1 MGQID
6 LHSHTIA
13 SDGTLTPG
21 ELIKL
26 AKKQGLKAIAITD
39 HDTVDGIEEAMAVA
53 EEIGGIEVIP
63 GVEVSADYFG
73 EIHILGYLMDIHDS
87 TLQGRLTKLRKI
99 RNRRNHKMIE
109 RFQKRGIDLSLEE
122 LESEAKGELIGR
134 PHFAS
139 LLIKKGFVESHREAF
154 GKYLGD
160 GSLCYVAKE
169 KVHPKDAIEMIKE
182 SGGVAVLAHPVF
194 LKAKTRLKLK
204 SLFTELKEMGLT
216 GIEVYHSDHS
226 WKHRELF
233 LGLANDLDLCVTG
246 GSDYHGSHKPH
257 IDLGLGRGNLSIPY
271 DLLDRLREK
280 QSLSLSA

>member
-1 MGQID
+1 MKRID
-6 LHSHTIA
+6 LHSHTTA
-13 SDGTLTPG
+13 SDGTLTPR

-26 AKKQGLKAIAITD
+26 AKKQGLEAIAITD
-39 HDTVDGIEEAMAVA
+39 HDTVSGIKEAKAVA

-63 GVEVSADYFG
+63 GVEVSADYYG
-73 EIHILGYLMDIHDS
+73 EMHILGYFLDIHDPV
-87 TLQGRLTKLRKI
+87 LQVRLEELKEIRK
-99 RNRRNHKMIE
+99 RRNHRMIG
-109 RFQKRGIDLSLEE
+109 RFQKKGIHLTLEE
-122 LESEAKGELIGR
+122 LESETKGELIGR

-139 LLIKKGFVESHREAF
+139 LLIKKGLVNTFQEAF
-154 GKYLGD
+154 NKYLAH

-169 KVHPKDAIEMIKE
+169 EVHPKDAIEMINK

-246 GSDYHGSHKPH
+246 GSDYHGTHKPY
-257 IDLGLGRGNLSIPY
+257 INLGVGRGNLSLSY

-280 QSLSLSA
+280 QSLKLSA